1 MGDVVRFA
9 DHRAAPREEPLLYCC
24 ERCDSRE
31 FTLYASGVTYC
42 SSCGALMRN
51 LLVIR
56 TP

>member
-1 MGDVVRFA
+1 MGDVVHLA
-9 DHRAAPREEPLLYCC
+9 DQRAPAPEEPLLYYC

>member
-1 MGDVVRFA
+1 MGDIVHLA
-9 DHRAAPREEPLLYCC
+9 DHRAPAPEEPLLYYC